1 LSRSLSF
8 NAVNEAVGQRCAVG
22 LAVVAGVVALAGED
36 GHELGPVRK

>member
-1 LSRSLSF
+1 LFHVPDDLAEEF
-8 NAVNEAVGQRCAVG
+8 CPIG